1 MSISIEE
8 ILACLPHR
16 YPFLLVDRVLE
27 MEKGRRIRALKS
39 VTYNEPYF
47 QGHFP
52 ALRVM
57 PGVLIVEAL
66 VQAAGI
72 LIYNSLD
79 DPRNKLVFLSKI
91 DKTKFRRP
99 VIPGDQL
106 RLDVDLVK
114 LKTRF
119 FQVAGRAFV
128 EDALV
133 AETEAMGSLVAL
145 GEMNERG

>member
-1 MSISIEE
+1 
-8 ILACLPHR
+8 
-16 YPFLLVDRVLE
+16 
-27 MEKGRRIRALKS
+27 
-39 VTYNEPYF
+39 
-47 QGHFP
+47 
-52 ALRVM
+52 M

>member
-1 MSISIEE
+1 MAISIEE
-8 ILACLPHR
+8 ILHCLPHR

-27 MEKGRRIRALKS
+27 MERGRRILALKN

-72 LIYNSLD
+72 LIYNSID
-79 DPRNKLVFLSKI
+79 DPQNKLVFLSKI
-91 DKTKFRRP
+91 DKTKFRKP
-99 VIPGDQL
+99 VIPGDRL

-128 EDALV
+128 EETLV
-133 AETEAMGSLVAL
+133 AETEAMGSLITL
-145 GEMNERG
+145 GEMNEPG

>member
-1 MSISIEE
+1 MAISIEE
-8 ILACLPHR
+8 ILDFLPHR

-27 MEKGRRIRALKS
+27 MEKGKRIVALKN

-52 ALRVM
+52 DLRVM

-72 LIYNSLD
+72 LIYNSIP

-91 DKTKFRRP
+91 DKTKFRKP
-99 VIPGDQL
+99 VIPGDSL
-106 RLDVDLVK
+106 RLEAEILK
-114 LKTRF
+114 LKSRF
-119 FQVAGRAFV
+119 FQVAGRAHV
-128 EDALV
+128 EGNLV
-133 AETEAMGSLVAL
+133 AETEAMGSLVSLEELHA
-145 GEMNERG
+145 GK